1 MRITKVIR
9 DYMEEVLSKKRLEA
23 NNNERA
29 EYDARREKCK
39 EELQKLLITINED
52 AFHILRKYGMDEEVK
67 VYGNIKSTPEAVF
80 NFNPLYVKNAE
91 EEKIFETNAHNRYE
105 TQKEEIKR
113 IELEAALGAD
123 KDAFMAMLEQS
134 LLNKR

>member
-9 DYMEEVLSKKRLEA
+9 DYMGEVLSKKRLEA

-105 TQKEEIKR
+105 TQKEEMKR

-123 KDAFMAMLEQS
+123 KDAFMAMLEAVTFE
-134 LLNKR
+134 

>member
-9 DYMEEVLSKKRLEA
+9 DYMGEVLSKKRLEA

-67 VYGNIKSTPEAVF
+67 VYGDMKSTPEAIF
-80 NFNPLYVKNAE
+80 SFNPMYVKNAE
-91 EEKIFETNAHNRYE
+91 EEKVFETNAHNRYE
-105 TQKEEIKR
+105 TQKEEMKR

-123 KDAFMAMLEQS
+123 KDAFMAMLEAVTFE
-134 LLNKR
+134 

>member
-52 AFHILRKYGMDEEVK
+52 ALHILRKYGMDEEVK
-67 VYGNIKSTPEAVF
+67 VYGNMKSAPEAIF
-80 NFNPLYVKNAE
+80 GFNPLYIKNAE
-91 EEKIFETNAHNRYE
+91 EEKVFETNAHNRYE
-105 TQKEEIKR
+105 TQKEEMKR

-123 KDAFMAMLEQS
+123 KDAFMAMLEAVTFE
-134 LLNKR
+134 

>member
-9 DYMEEVLSKKRLEA
+9 DYMGEVLSKKRLEA

-67 VYGNIKSTPEAVF
+67 VYGNIKSTPKAVF

-105 TQKEEIKR
+105 TQKEEMKR

-123 KDAFMAMLEQS
+123 KDAFMAMLEAVTFE
-134 LLNKR
+134 

>member
-9 DYMEEVLSKKRLEA
+9 DYMGEVLSKKRLEA

-39 EELQKLLITINED
+39 EELGKLLTSINED
-52 AFHILRKYGMDEEVK
+52 AIRILRKYGMDEEVK
-67 VYGNIKSTPEAVF
+67 AYGNMKSAPEAIF
-80 NFNPLYVKNAE
+80 NFNPLYIKNAE
-91 EEKIFETNAHNRYE
+91 EEKAFNDNADKRYA
-105 TQKEEIKR
+105 TQKEEMKR

-123 KDAFMAMLEQS
+123 KDAFMAMLEAVTFE
-134 LLNKR
+134 